1 MNFNIIQLD
10 ESHYDE
16 ILVDWWKDWGW
27 VAPLKD
33 FLPDNGKGGL
43 IIYDEE
49 TPVCAGFIYMTNS
62 KVSWIDWIISN
73 KDYSKKPNRQHAI
86 SLLIHTLTQMAKNTG
101 SVFAYALLKHKGLIS
116 VYEQEGYIAGDQYTK
131 EMIKIL

>member
-1 MNFNIIQLD
+1 MNFNIIPLD

-16 ILVDWWKDWGW
+16 VLVGWWKDWKW
-27 VAPLKD
+27 VPPLKD

-43 IIYDEE
+43 IIYDDK

-62 KVSWIDWIISN
+62 KVAWIDWIISN
-73 KDYSKKPNRQHAI
+73 KDYKKKPNRQQAI
-86 SLLIHTLTQMAKNTG
+86 SLLIHTLTQIAKNADN
-101 SVFAYALLKHKGLIS
+101 VFAYALIKHKGLIG

-131 EMIKIL
+131 EMIKKL